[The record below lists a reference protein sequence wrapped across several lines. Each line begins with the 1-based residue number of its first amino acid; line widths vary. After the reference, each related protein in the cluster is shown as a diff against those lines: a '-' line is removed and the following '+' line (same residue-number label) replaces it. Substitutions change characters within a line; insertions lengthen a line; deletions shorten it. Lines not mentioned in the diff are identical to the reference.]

1 MVPPIASGLM
11 LMVLGASH
19 HDLEL
24 TQLDRL
30 ALHPTLLSRAVGDL
44 VRQPDGPIDGA
55 VVIATCNRLEIYLD
69 AARFHDAIDGVADRL
84 AQVTGL
90 APDEV
95 SGMLKVRVGAPA
107 VAHLF
112 TVAAGLDSM
121 VVGEAEIA
129 GQIARALREAQAAG
143 TASPAMNQLFQ
154 TAARVAKQVATETGL
169 GAAGRSVASV
179 ALDISGFGATDAPA
193 AIGSAL
199 IIGTGA
205 YARVVAAEL
214 RERGV
219 QRLLVHSPSDRA
231 DAFAARHAAT
241 PVPADGLA
249 QVMAGVDLVVACS
262 GQSAGMLDEPMLTA
276 AVARR
281 VTPLPIIDLAL
292 HPHVAAPARL
302 VPGVRVI
309 DLHSVRDSVDPA
321 HAEAVVAAQDVVIS
335 GVAAFEERMAIRRLD
350 PAVVAL
356 RQHVSGT
363 VQKELDRLRA
373 KYPADVAADVERAL
387 HRVTQALLHT
397 PTLRAQELA
406 RTGDGAGYV
415 QALHTLFGIDI
426 HDSETAAH
434 PVSALRTS

>member
-1 MVPPIASGLM
+1 M

-44 VRQPDGPIDGA
+44 TTQPDVPIDGA
-55 VVIATCNRLEIYLD
+55 VVVSTCNRLEIYVD
-69 AARFHDAIDGVADRL
+69 ATRFHDAIDGVAGQL
-84 AQVTGL
+84 ARVTGL
-90 APDEV
+90 GADEV
-95 SGMLKVRVGAPA
+95 STMLKVRVGAPA

-112 TVAAGLDSM
+112 TVASGLDSM

-129 GQIARALREAQAAG
+129 GQIARALRESQAAG
-143 TASPAMNQLFQ
+143 TASPAINQLFQ
-154 TAARVAKQVATETGL
+154 NAARVAKQVATETGL

-179 ALDISGFGATDAPA
+179 ALDIAGLDQRDTA
-193 AIGSAL
+193 ADTAL

-205 YARVVAAEL
+205 YARVVATEL
-214 RERGV
+214 RARGV
-219 QRLLVHSPSDRA
+219 HHLLVHSPSGRA
-231 DAFAARHAAT
+231 DTFAQRHSAT
-241 PVPADGLA
+241 TVTADELIDT
-249 QVMAGVDLVVACS
+249 MTRVDLVVACS
-262 GQSAGMLDEPMLTA
+262 GQSAGLLDEAMLSA
-276 AVARR
+276 ALARR
-281 VTPLPIIDLAL
+281 ATPLPIIDLAL
-292 HPHVAAPARL
+292 HPHVAGPARL
-302 VPGVRVI
+302 VPGVRVV
-309 DLHSVRDSVDPA
+309 DLHSVQQEVDPA
-321 HAEAVVAAQDVVIS
+321 HLDAVVSAQDIVIA

-363 VQKELDRLRA
+363 VEKELDRLRA

-434 PVSALRTS
+434 PISALRTS

>member
-1 MVPPIASGLM
+1 M

-69 AARFHDAIDGVADRL
+69 AARFHDAIDGVAGRL

-90 APDEV
+90 TADEV

-121 VVGEAEIA
+121 VIGEAEIA

-143 TASPAMNQLFQ
+143 TASPAINQLFQ
-154 TAARVAKQVATETGL
+154 SAARVAKQVATETGL

-179 ALDISGFGATDAPA
+179 ALDISGFDPSAQ
-193 AIGSAL
+193 IGSAL

-214 RERGV
+214 RARGV

-241 PVPADGLA
+241 PVPAGGLA
-249 QVMAGVDLVVACS
+249 EVMAGIDLVVACS

-302 VPGVRVI
+302 VPGVRVV
-309 DLHSVRDSVDPA
+309 DLHSVQDSVDPA
-321 HAEAVVAAQDVVIS
+321 HVEAVVAAQDVVIS

-426 HDSETAAH
+426 HDSATAAH

>member
-1 MVPPIASGLM
+1 MPAG
-11 LMVLGASH
+11 
-19 HDLEL
+19 
-24 TQLDRL
+24 
-30 ALHPTLLSRAVGDL
+30 
-44 VRQPDGPIDGA
+44 
-55 VVIATCNRLEIYLD
+55 
-69 AARFHDAIDGVADRL
+69 
-84 AQVTGL
+84 GL
-90 APDEV
+90 AE
-95 SGMLKVRVGAPA
+95 
-107 VAHLF
+107 
-112 TVAAGLDSM
+112 
-121 VVGEAEIA
+121 
-129 GQIARALREAQAAG
+129 
-143 TASPAMNQLFQ
+143 
-154 TAARVAKQVATETGL
+154 
-169 GAAGRSVASV
+169 
-179 ALDISGFGATDAPA
+179 
-193 AIGSAL
+193 
-199 IIGTGA
+199 
-205 YARVVAAEL
+205 
-214 RERGV
+214 
-219 QRLLVHSPSDRA
+219 
-231 DAFAARHAAT
+231 
-241 PVPADGLA
+241 
-249 QVMAGVDLVVACS
+249 VMAGIDLVVACS

-302 VPGVRVI
+302 VPGVRVV
-309 DLHSVRDSVDPA
+309 DLHSVQDSVDPA
-321 HAEAVVAAQDVVIS
+321 HVEAVVAAQDVVIS

-426 HDSETAAH
+426 HDSATAAH

>member
-1 MVPPIASGLM
+1 M

-19 HDLEL
+19 RDLEL

-30 ALHPTLLSRAVGDL
+30 AIHPTLLSRAVGDL
-44 VRQPDGPIDGA
+44 ARRPDVPIDGA
-55 VVIATCNRLEIYLD
+55 VVVSTCNRLEIYLD
-69 AARFHDAIDGVADRL
+69 AARFHDAIDGVAEQL

-90 APDEV
+90 GAAEV
-95 SGMLKVRVGAPA
+95 STMLKVRVGAPA

-112 TVAAGLDSM
+112 TVASGLDSM

-129 GQIARALREAQAAG
+129 GQIARALREAQAAR
-143 TASPAMNQLFQ
+143 TASPAINQLFQ
-154 TAARVAKQVATETGL
+154 NAARVAKQVATETGL

-179 ALDISGFGATDAPA
+179 ALDIAGVGPTGAAVET
-193 AIGSAL
+193 AL

-214 RERGV
+214 RARGAAH
-219 QRLLVHSPSDRA
+219 LLVHSPSGRA
-231 DAFAARHAAT
+231 DSFAQRHAAT
-241 PVPADGLA
+241 AVDADELVEA
-249 QVMAGVDLVVACS
+249 IARVDLVVACS
-262 GQSAGMLDEPMLTA
+262 GQSAGMLDEPMLAA

-281 VTPLPIIDLAL
+281 KVPLPIIDLGL
-292 HPHVAAPARL
+292 HPHVAGPARSI
-302 VPGVRVI
+302 PGVRVV
-309 DLHSVRDSVDPA
+309 DLRSVQNEVDPA
-321 HAEAVVAAQDVVIS
+321 HLDAVVSAQDIVIA

-363 VQKELDRLRA
+363 VAKELDRLRA
-373 KYPADVAADVERAL
+373 KYPADVAADMERAL

>member
-1 MVPPIASGLM
+1 M

-55 VVIATCNRLEIYLD
+55 VVIATCNRLETYLD
-69 AARFHDAIDGVADRL
+69 AARFHDAIDGVAGRL

-90 APDEV
+90 TADEV

-143 TASPAMNQLFQ
+143 TASPAINQLFQ
-154 TAARVAKQVATETGL
+154 SAARVAKQVTTETGL

-179 ALDISGFGATDAPA
+179 ALDISGFDASA
-193 AIGSAL
+193 QIGSAL

-214 RERGV
+214 RARGV

-241 PVPADGLA
+241 PVPGDGLA
-249 QVMAGVDLVVACS
+249 EAMAGIDLVVACS

-302 VPGVRVI
+302 VPGVRVV
-309 DLHSVRDSVDPA
+309 DLHSVQDSVDPA
-321 HAEAVVAAQDVVIS
+321 HVEAVVAAQDIVIS

>member
-1 MVPPIASGLM
+1 M

-30 ALHPTLLSRAVGDL
+30 AIHPTLLSRAVGDL
-44 VRQPDGPIDGA
+44 TRQPDVPIDGA

-69 AARFHDAIDGVADRL
+69 AARFHDAIDGVAGQL

-90 APDEV
+90 SQDEV

-129 GQIARALREAQAAG
+129 GQIARALREAQSAG
-143 TASPAMNQLFQ
+143 TASPAINQLFQ
-154 TAARVAKQVATETGL
+154 NAARIAKQVTTETGL

-179 ALDISGFGATDAPA
+179 ALDITGVDGGCGRAGEIGA
-193 AIGSAL
+193 AL

-214 RERGV
+214 RARGV
-219 QRLLVHSPSDRA
+219 QRLLVHSPSGRA
-231 DAFAARHAAT
+231 DAFAARHSAT
-241 PVPADGLA
+241 PVDADGLVQA
-249 QVMAGVDLVVACS
+249 MTSVDLVVACS
-262 GQSAGMLDEPMLTA
+262 GQSAGMLDVPMLTA
-276 AVARR
+276 AVAGR
-281 VTPLPIIDLAL
+281 TAPLPIIDLAL
-292 HPHVAAPARL
+292 HPHVAAPARS
-302 VPGVRVI
+302 VPGVRVV
-309 DLHSVRDSVDPA
+309 DLHSVQASVDPA
-321 HAEAVVAAQDVVIS
+321 HLEAVVAAQDIVIA

-356 RQHVSGT
+356 RQHVAGT
-363 VQKELDRLRA
+363 MEKELDRLRA
-373 KYPADVAADVERAL
+373 KYPADVAADMERAL

>member
-1 MVPPIASGLM
+1 M

-30 ALHPTLLSRAVGDL
+30 AMHPTLLSRAVGDL
-44 VRQPDGPIDGA
+44 ARQPDMPIDGA
-55 VVIATCNRLEIYLD
+55 VVVSTCNRLEIYLD
-69 AARFHDAIDGVADRL
+69 ASRFHDAIDGVAAQL

-90 APDEV
+90 EAAEV
-95 SGMLKVRVGAPA
+95 AAMLKVRVGAPA

-121 VVGEAEIA
+121 VVGEVEIA
-129 GQIARALREAQAAG
+129 GQIARSLREAQAAG
-143 TASPAMNQLFQ
+143 TVSPPINQLFQ

-179 ALDISGFGATDAPA
+179 ALDITGVGPSGPGAQT
-193 AIGSAL
+193 AL

-214 RERGV
+214 RTRGV
-219 QRLLVHSPSDRA
+219 TQLLVHSPSGRA
-231 DAFAARHAAT
+231 DTFADRHAAT
-241 PVPADGLA
+241 AVSAAELVATMA
-249 QVMAGVDLVVACS
+249 QVDLVVACS
-262 GQSAGMLDEPMLTA
+262 GQSAGMLDEAMLAA
-276 AVARR
+276 AVAARSR
-281 VTPLPIIDLAL
+281 PLPIIDLAL
-292 HPHVAAPARL
+292 HPHVAGPARA
-302 VPGVRVI
+302 VPGVRVV
-309 DLHSVRDSVDPA
+309 DLHSVQQQVDPA
-321 HAEAVVAAQDVVIS
+321 HLDAVVSAQDIVIA

-356 RQHVSGT
+356 RQHVTGT
-363 VQKELDRLRA
+363 VEKELDRLRA
-373 KYPADVAADVERAL
+373 KYPADVAADMERAL

-415 QALHTLFGIDI
+415 QALHTIFGIDI
-426 HDSETAAH
+426 SESETAAH
-434 PVSALRTS
+434 PVAALRTS